1 MSGTV
6 SQDVPSPIDLGN
18 HDDAVEWEATA
29 DIKRPW
35 RREFFRQIVGE
46 VSRVVANPRV
56 LELGSGPGFLLEQ
69 LIESVAG
76 IELVALD
83 VSAAMHQLAGKR
95 LGDRARQVQFVPR
108 NLRATDWHEGLG
120 SFDAVVTNQ
129 AVHELRH
136 KRHAPVLHAQVRHLL
151 RLGGC
156 YLVCDHYVGDDGMSD
171 RELYMTIEEQAA
183 ALEEAGFHD
192 VRALRCERGM
202 VLHRAS

>member
-1 MSGTV
+1 M

-35 RREFFRQIVGE
+35 RREFFQQFAGE
-46 VSRVVANPRV
+46 VSRAADRPRV
-56 LELGSGPGFLLEQ
+56 LELGSGPGFLLAR
-69 LIESVAG
+69 LIESVPG

-83 VSAAMHQLAGKR
+83 FSAAMHALAGKR
-95 LGDRARQVQFVPR
+95 LGDRAGQVQFVQR
-108 NLRATDWHEGLG
+108 DLRAADWHERLG

-151 RLGGC
+151 RPGGC
-156 YLVCDHYVGDDGMSD
+156 YLVCDHYVGADGMSD
-171 RELYMTIEEQAA
+171 RALYMTVEEQAA
-183 ALEEAGFHD
+183 ALREAGFVD
-192 VRALRCERGM
+192 VRALRRDRGM